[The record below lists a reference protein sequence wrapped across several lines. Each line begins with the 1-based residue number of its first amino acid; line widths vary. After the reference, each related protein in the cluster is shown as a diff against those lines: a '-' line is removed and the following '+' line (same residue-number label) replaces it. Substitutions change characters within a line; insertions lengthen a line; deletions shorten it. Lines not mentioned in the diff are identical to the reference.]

1 MDGEIKIGTTVA
13 GKINYT
19 VTIGK
24 TTYIRVK
31 WNDILEIMKYREKD
45 LPSFNVGYSK
55 DIYSGD

>member
-13 GKINYT
+13 GRRNYT
-19 VTIGK
+19 ITIGK

>member
-13 GKINYT
+13 GRRNYT
-19 VTIGK
+19 ITIGK

-45 LPSFNVGYSK
+45 LPSSNVGYSK